1 MTTRRFVDVN
11 SDYIPTDI
19 IILKER
25 IVDDIYVLVDKISK
39 YEHFAVYMVANG
51 SVVNIIE
58 GENYIFDDPSTYVL
72 KASTDKALHEH
83 LRLKAICYES

>member
-19 IILKER
+19 VILKER
-25 IVDDIYVLVDKISK
+25 IVDDIYVLIDKISK
-39 YEHFAVYMVANG
+39 YEYFAVYMVANG
-51 SVVNIIE
+51 SQVHIVE
-58 GENYIFDDPSTYVL
+58 GENYIFEDPSSYVL
-72 KASTDKALHEH
+72 KASSDKSLHEH